1 MDENPIGSIPFAD
14 GIARPAFL
22 DAGDRQ
28 YLLDEEGQPVYGVWV
43 YIDEPEMVNR
53 QDNSARSKGHS
64 PVRILPA

>member
-28 YLLDEEGQPVYGVWV
+28 YLLDEEGQPVYGEWV
-43 YIDEPEMVNR
+43 YVSELQFVETFKHDRTET
-53 QDNSARSKGHS
+53 
-64 PVRILPA
+64 